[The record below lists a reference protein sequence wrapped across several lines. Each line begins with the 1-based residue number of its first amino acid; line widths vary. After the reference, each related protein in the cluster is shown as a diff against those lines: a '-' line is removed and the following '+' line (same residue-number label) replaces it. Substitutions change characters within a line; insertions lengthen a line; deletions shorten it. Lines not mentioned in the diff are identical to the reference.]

1 MDNCILNKVKIVD
14 VVEPALLNVEDTAK
28 YLSISETTARELMKT
43 YGNTFVV
50 KIGNRKYSHKAKL
63 DRWLSQRVGLN

>member
-1 MDNCILNKVKIVD
+1 MSNFVNKVEVVD

-28 YLSISETTARELMKT
+28 YLSIGVTMARELMKT
-43 YGNTFVV
+43 YERTFVV
-50 KIGNRKYSHKAKL
+50 KIGNRKYCHKAKL